1 MHKSN
6 ILNIKR
12 VFQDVRNYISN
23 LNTFVQA
30 HIVGMNIVQIFNRE
44 KAEYD
49 KFHKINTDH
58 RDANIKGI
66 FYYAVF
72 FPIVEIL
79 SAVSIA
85 FVVWY
90 GGEAILRKED
100 VTVGELIAFIL
111 YIHMM
116 FRPIRQLA
124 DRFNILQMGIV
135 GSERVFKVLDTK
147 AKILDKGNTKI
158 EHIKGNISF
167 DKVCFSY
174 KKTEPVLEASESRSS
189 ITRPFIYLKF

>member
-1 MHKSN
+1 M
-6 ILNIKR
+6 
-12 VFQDVRNYISN
+12 
-23 LNTFVQA
+23 
-30 HIVGMNIVQIFNRE
+30 
-44 KAEYD
+44 
-49 KFHKINTDH
+49 
-58 RDANIKGI
+58 
-66 FYYAVF
+66 F

-147 AKILDKGNTKI
+147 EKILDKGNT
-158 EHIKGNISF
+158 
-167 DKVCFSY
+167 
-174 KKTEPVLEASESRSS
+174 
-189 ITRPFIYLKF
+189 

>member
-1 MHKSN
+1 MISIPFLLIATSWFKR
-6 ILNIKR
+6 NIKR

-23 LNTFVQA
+23 LNTFVQE

-44 KAEYD
+44 KAEYN

-116 FRPIRQLA
+116 FRPI
-124 DRFNILQMGIV
+124 DN
-135 GSERVFKVLDTK
+135 
-147 AKILDKGNTKI
+147 
-158 EHIKGNISF
+158 
-167 DKVCFSY
+167 
-174 KKTEPVLEASESRSS
+174 
-189 ITRPFIYLKF
+189 

>member
-1 MHKSN
+1 MISIPFLLIATWFKR
-6 ILNIKR
+6 NIKR

-23 LNTFVQA
+23 LNTFVQE

-44 KAEYD
+44 SEYN

-66 FYYAVF
+66 YYAVF

-135 GSERVFKVLDTK
+135 GSESFKVLDTK
-147 AKILDKGNTKI
+147 EKISTKVI
-158 EHIKGNISF
+158 QKLNILWKYF
-167 DKVCFSY
+167 V
-174 KKTEPVLEASESRSS
+174 
-189 ITRPFIYLKF
+189 